1 MSIQTS
7 RQGSSVL
14 YSQPGPFFQCF
25 PVSLATSMA
34 LRMLGRRSMSAAAA
48 PVTKFGTPGRYANAI
63 YAAAA
68 QKNALAAVT
77 DDLSLLKETLKASAT
92 LHHFVTNPSI
102 PRETK
107 ASGIVKL
114 LTSAKAD
121 VVTKNAMATLAEGG
135 RMHDVLKVIDNYM
148 EIITAAKGEVNA
160 VITSAAPL
168 PEEEKAA
175 IRAQLVS
182 FLVRC
187 RPAPAYARD
196 SPPPVSNRGQALLFL
211 EGRSPRRVTCCSRC
225 HRIRARP
232 RWSRCS
238 RWMRP
243 SSRASPSRSATSS
256 LMPRS
261 RRSSR
266 SCTACS
272 RRASRRDAEGFV
284 ICCALL
290 ATSCGDGRRTGAFV
304 TCLCDM
310 CSVAEPP
317 GCGDRDGSCCGPP
330 RGPRTGR
337 RADTRR
343 RDAATRGSPPRGPR
357 YAPAAET

>member
-1 MSIQTS
+1 MSVPRINSKFTLS
-7 RQGSSVL
+7 
-14 YSQPGPFFQCF
+14 FFCSARTRRTRLQQ
-25 PVSLATSMA
+25 MA

-68 QKNALAAVT
+68 KKNALAAVT

-121 VVTKNAMATLAEGG
+121 GVTKNAMATLAEGG

-187 RPAPAYARD
+187 RPAPACASD
-196 SPPPVSNRGQALLFL
+196 SPPVSNSPLPCGTLISTRHVPLSLPQDKGQTKVESVFKVDASLVSGITVEIGDKFL
-211 EGRSPRRVTCCSRC
+211 
-225 HRIRARP
+225 
-232 RWSRCS
+232 
-238 RWMRP
+238 
-243 SSRASPSRSATSS
+243 
-256 LMPRS
+256 
-261 RRSSR
+261 
-266 SCTACS
+266 
-272 RRASRRDAEGFV
+272 DA
-284 ICCALL
+284 
-290 ATSCGDGRRTGAFV
+290 
-304 TCLCDM
+304 
-310 CSVAEPP
+310 SVATQLKKLH
-317 GCGDRDGSCCGPP
+317 SLLK
-330 RGPRTGR
+330 T
-337 RADTRR
+337 
-343 RDAATRGSPPRGPR
+343 SI
-357 YAPAAET
+357 

>member
-1 MSIQTS
+1 
-7 RQGSSVL
+7 
-14 YSQPGPFFQCF
+14 
-25 PVSLATSMA
+25 MA

-68 QKNALAAVT
+68 KKNALAAVT

-135 RMHDVLKVIDNYM
+135 RMHDVFKVIDNYM

-187 RPAPAYARD
+187 RPAPACARD
-196 SPPPVSNRGQALLFL
+196 SPPPVSNRDQALLFL

-290 ATSCGDGRRTGAFV
+290 ATPCGDGRRTGV
-304 TCLCDM
+304 L
-310 CSVAEPP
+310 
-317 GCGDRDGSCCGPP
+317 
-330 RGPRTGR
+330 
-337 RADTRR
+337 
-343 RDAATRGSPPRGPR
+343 
-357 YAPAAET
+357 

>member
-1 MSIQTS
+1 
-7 RQGSSVL
+7 
-14 YSQPGPFFQCF
+14 
-25 PVSLATSMA
+25 
-34 LRMLGRRSMSAAAA
+34 MSAAAA

-135 RMHDVLKVIDNYM
+135 RMHDVFKVIDNYM

-182 FLVRC
+182 FLDKGQTKVESVFKVD
-187 RPAPAYARD
+187 A
-196 SPPPVSNRGQALLFL
+196 SLVSGITVEIGDKFL
-211 EGRSPRRVTCCSRC
+211 
-225 HRIRARP
+225 
-232 RWSRCS
+232 
-238 RWMRP
+238 
-243 SSRASPSRSATSS
+243 
-256 LMPRS
+256 
-261 RRSSR
+261 
-266 SCTACS
+266 
-272 RRASRRDAEGFV
+272 DA
-284 ICCALL
+284 
-290 ATSCGDGRRTGAFV
+290 
-304 TCLCDM
+304 
-310 CSVAEPP
+310 SVATQLKKLH
-317 GCGDRDGSCCGPP
+317 SLLK
-330 RGPRTGR
+330 T
-337 RADTRR
+337 
-343 RDAATRGSPPRGPR
+343 SI
-357 YAPAAET
+357 

>member
-1 MSIQTS
+1 
-7 RQGSSVL
+7 
-14 YSQPGPFFQCF
+14 
-25 PVSLATSMA
+25 
-34 LRMLGRRSMSAAAA
+34 MSAAAA

-135 RMHDVLKVIDNYM
+135 RMHDVFKVIDNYM

-196 SPPPVSNRGQALLFL
+196 SPPQ
-211 EGRSPRRVTCCSRC
+211 SRTG
-225 HRIRARP
+225 ARL
-232 RWSRCS
+232 SS
-238 RWMRP
+238 
-243 SSRASPSRSATSS
+243 SSRAAH
-256 LMPRS
+256 LD
-261 RRSSR
+261 
-266 SCTACS
+266 
-272 RRASRRDAEGFV
+272 ASRA
-284 ICCALL
+284 AL
-290 ATSCGDGRRTGAFV
+290 
-304 TCLCDM
+304 
-310 CSVAEPP
+310 
-317 GCGDRDGSCCGPP
+317 
-330 RGPRTGR
+330 
-337 RADTRR
+337 
-343 RDAATRGSPPRGPR
+343 AATG
-357 YAPAAET
+357 